1 MLHNSV
7 NIHVGLHQ
15 FSHVINKTHGPG
27 RRNTAPPSMNTDRL
41 VLCLR
46 HNMWG
51 PELLGGGLSSL
62 SALLGSF
69 RSGEPFHYQS
79 PFQSLSPSEDLL
91 NY

>member
-1 MLHNSV
+1 MIHNSV

-15 FSHVINKTHGPG
+15 FSRVINNPP
-27 RRNTAPPSMNTDRL
+27 PPSTNTDQL

-46 HNMWG
+46 HNMRG

-69 RSGEPFHYQS
+69 RSGEPFHY
-79 PFQSLSPSEDLL
+79 FSLYPPLRTC
-91 NY
+91 